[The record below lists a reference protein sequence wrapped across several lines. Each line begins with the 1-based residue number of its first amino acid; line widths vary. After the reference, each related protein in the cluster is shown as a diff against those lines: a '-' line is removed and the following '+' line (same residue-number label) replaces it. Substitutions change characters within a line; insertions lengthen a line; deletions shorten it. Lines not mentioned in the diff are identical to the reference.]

1 MKKIIFILLLLPLVI
16 LSQEEKFDRTIT
28 FSQFAKELKEAS
40 EKGTDYTLEN
50 CYIIYDTIRDEKHI
64 LKPNS
69 HDIFGFK
76 QTQAFVGDMVIKNL
90 TFNDTSKIKIT
101 NCRFGKS
108 TDKWSTTLTFK
119 NCFLGDLAMTYND
132 VTGIYIH
139 DSKIKNFRYIKKRS
153 NDDLVYKDELVLK
166 RKMINAS
173 QYNNRVEIKRSKLES
188 ISCTSDFEKRNE
200 EDNNSSFRLDS
211 SNCSSVYISRF
222 TDIYVIRNE
231 LTSLTIGN
239 SNHETKYCEI
249 ASNVMKLQKPQ
260 VKKLYVNLN
269 PKKISAVLSEP
280 NFYITSN
287 LEKLV
292 LKANKYIESHLS
304 NDSILNLLVKYQEN
318 YDPIFTISRRKSANT
333 DISFAATGFLDFKV
347 SHGYIDIK
355 TGTDSNLILS
365 NGEIYTDSTSFDLK
379 LKYLKKIIEENKID
393 ISRYEKGG
401 VEISSKEIKHLK
413 IDKND
418 ISFLEITQTNFL
430 ESFNFNRTFIDSAII
445 LSKVEMPNFNRVNF
459 DTTLINKVGFK
470 YYNQTTKRWN
480 YSHGIDK
487 ADKLDSITM
496 IQYESN
502 LNQLIATHK
511 LLIQILNKKGD
522 ELKTKLIIQLK
533 DIQTNKKALLYY
545 KKQNLEN
552 WFNWQGSEF
561 LRWYSDYGVNP
572 FKALRY
578 CFLTM
583 LYFAMFYFIFYNEW
597 DKIDRGFLIK
607 RFNSVMDYFTTEK
620 RIEDFYSSTHD
631 EEMTTFTDFKNTLD
645 KNKVYMPSMLGVLA
659 KPIYQISLLRYK
671 LLNFSYKKAEF
682 MAGRKWVDL
691 EKKERYWIGGLTFIL
706 TVTYIIYLIFIRA
719 INSIVLSINAFSTLG
734 FGQIPVRGFTKYVA
748 IIEGFVGW
756 FFLSIFLVSI
766 LNQMM
771 NV

>member
-1 MKKIIFILLLLPLVI
+1 
-16 LSQEEKFDRTIT
+16 
-28 FSQFAKELKEAS
+28 
-40 EKGTDYTLEN
+40 
-50 CYIIYDTIRDEKHI
+50 
-64 LKPNS
+64 
-69 HDIFGFK
+69 
-76 QTQAFVGDMVIKNL
+76 MVIKNL

-132 VTGIYIH
+132 INTIYIH

-153 NDDLVYKDELVLK
+153 NEDLVYKEELVIK
-166 RKMINAS
+166 RKMINS
-173 QYNNRVEIKRSKLES
+173 NYLNGVQIVRSKFES
-188 ISCTSDFEKRNE
+188 ISCISDFKKIYE
-200 EDNNSSFRLDS
+200 EDNYSHFRLDS
-211 SNCSSVYISRF
+211 SKCTSVYISRF
-222 TDIYVIRNE
+222 KNIYVIRNE
-231 LTSLTIGN
+231 VTVLQIGN
-239 SNHETKYCEI
+239 LDYESEYCEI
-249 ASNVMKLQKPQ
+249 AGNVIKHQKPQ
-260 VKKLYVNLN
+260 VQKLHVNLN
-269 PKKISAVLSEP
+269 SNNIYANINEP
-280 NFYITSN
+280 NIFIKSN

-292 LKANKYIESHLS
+292 LKANKYNIGSHLS

-318 YDPIFTISRRKSANT
+318 NDPLFTISRRKSANT
-333 DISFAATGFLDFKV
+333 DISGAATNFSNFKV
-347 SHGYIDIK
+347 YHGYINIK

-379 LKYLKKIIEENKID
+379 LKYVKKIIEENKID
-393 ISRYEKGG
+393 ISRSKKGG

-418 ISFLEITQTNFL
+418 ISFLKIAQTNFL

-459 DTTLINKVGFK
+459 DTTLTNKLGFE
-470 YYNQTTKRWN
+470 YYDQNTTRLN

-533 DIQTNKKALLYY
+533 NIQTNKKALLYY

-578 CFLTM
+578 CLTM

-645 KNKVYMPSMLGVLA
+645 KNKVYMPSMLEYFKTNL
-659 KPIYQISLLRYK
+659 PNISI
-671 LLNFSYKKAEF
+671 S
-682 MAGRKWVDL
+682 V
-691 EKKERYWIGGLTFIL
+691 
-706 TVTYIIYLIFIRA
+706 
-719 INSIVLSINAFSTLG
+719 
-734 FGQIPVRGFTKYVA
+734 
-748 IIEGFVGW
+748 
-756 FFLSIFLVSI
+756 
-766 LNQMM
+766 
-771 NV
+771 